1 MNNSLSNNRLFKQDC
16 LYVLDS
22 TLFNTLFN
30 FSEIAMKKI
39 ALLAPLLALTLSGCG
54 KNEVGDVSL
63 GFFTLK
69 DIKISNLDDEKI
81 PGVTCHI
88 ASVEA
93 NLSLSDPSDSS
104 ISCRQTGDIT
114 PEMIASIDKSKSG
127 EVVFKQS
134 KSVFFKTMKV
144 RRIYDAENQTLLY
157 LSYTTKETDGSF
169 KHSLST
175 VPLWHTLAYQSADGV
190 PATLPES
197 DSTTSND
204 VTKPQ
209 TVGDAASKNSEVVF

>member
-1 MNNSLSNNRLFKQDC
+1 
-16 LYVLDS
+16 
-22 TLFNTLFN
+22 
-30 FSEIAMKKI
+30 MKKLLI
-39 ALLAPLLALTLSGCG
+39 ALSIAGLLAGCSD
-54 KNEVGDVSL
+54 NEVGDVSL
-63 GFFTLK
+63 GLFTLK

-104 ISCRQTGDIT
+104 ISCRQTGEIT
-114 PEMIASIDKSKSG
+114 PEMIDQIDRSKSG

-134 KSVFFKTMKV
+134 KSIFFKSMKV

-157 LSYTTKETDGSF
+157 LSYTTKETEGSF

-175 VPLWHTLAYQSADGV
+175 VPLWGTKAYQKPVVSA
-190 PATLPES
+190 
-197 DSTTSND
+197 
-204 VTKPQ
+204 Q
-209 TVGDAASKNSEVVF
+209 